1 MRRAAL
7 IAALAAAALAASA
20 RATTLP
26 STFIHVDVALKPSAV
41 TLVPRSAPRGYTVEF
56 AVRNRTSH
64 RRSFSLGGK
73 RIVVPAK
80 TLRIFGFEFDRRG
93 TYRFTS
99 RGPGR
104 VLRGTFRVS

>member
-1 MRRAAL
+1 VRRLAL
-7 IAALAAAALAASA
+7 VAVLTASLAASA

-26 STFIHVDVALKPSAV
+26 SASVHVEVALRPAAV

-56 AVRNRTSH
+56 AVRNRTAH
-64 RRSFSLGGK
+64 RRTFTLAGK
-73 RIVVPAK
+73 RIVVPARK
-80 TLRIFGFEFDRRG
+80 LRYVGFEFDRRG

-99 RGPGR
+99 SGVGR